1 MPKWFQSKVLEKKV
15 WTDGLFTIAIDGS
28 GVEPFEPG
36 QFLHLA
42 GYPSGVADDADEDTR
57 EKQRVN
63 RPYSVASPHGDRL
76 EFFIVRVDDGELT
89 PHLWELEPGDSI
101 EVSDKAAG
109 RFTLEKTPDAENLW
123 LIATGTGLAPYIAML
138 RTKEPWQR
146 YKKIVVVHGVR
157 HANDLAYTEEL
168 KEMEQTRGGA
178 FKVIQAL
185 TRESAEGAMH
195 GRIPSLVESGD
206 LEKEAGCVMTKDT
219 SAVLLCGNP
228 AMLDSMEE
236 VLGKRSMVRHRSK
249 APGQIVLERY
259 W

>member
-15 WTDGLFTIAIDGS
+15 WTEGLFTLTIDGS
-28 GVEPFEPG
+28 GVEPFSAG

-42 GYPSGVADDADEDTR
+42 GYPNGIVDDADEEQR

-63 RPYSVASPHGDRL
+63 RPYSVASPHGEKL
-76 EFFIVRVDDGELT
+76 EFFVVLVEDGELT
-89 PHLWELEPGDSI
+89 PHLAKLEPGDDI
-101 EVSDKAAG
+101 EVSEKAAG

-138 RTKEPWQR
+138 REDSPWQR
-146 YKKIVVVHGVR
+146 FKKIVVVHGVR

-168 KEMEQTRGGA
+168 RELESSRAGA
-178 FKVIQAL
+178 FKLVQAL
-185 TRESAEGAMH
+185 TRESTDDTLE
-195 GRIPSLVESGD
+195 GRIPALVENGE
-206 LEKEAGCVMTKDT
+206 LEKAAGTEMAKDNC
-219 SAVLLCGNP
+219 SVLLCGNP

-236 VLGKRSMVRHRSK
+236 VLGQRLMTKHRSK